1 MKHLCFAALIA
12 LGTALVTPALA
23 AECTPAIWDMENIT
37 YDADG
42 TSASNPA
49 TSTRYCLADGAV
61 RMDEFRALN
70 DDGDPVFWGASF
82 EAPIDAPGT
91 TYILWIMV
99 GDPGHTM
106 IPAEYHE
113 DGRQTTGGG
122 GSDSIGTFLER
133 AETTYDGAGGYH
145 FDMDRSYDNG
155 ETWIDPFN
163 VIDATLREEAP
174 VPLPDALVPVIR
186 EGADALP
193 ADFPRGTPILDGTA
207 EVRTFERD
215 GQLILQFASR
225 YWEPNRW
232 RVAEWVVGTDQVSF
246 TEVEF

>member
-1 MKHLCFAALIA
+1 MKHTCFAALIT

-61 RMDEFRALN
+61 TMDEFRSIGEN
-70 DDGDPVFWGASF
+70 GQPNFWGASLVQT
-82 EAPIDAPGT
+82 EPIDGVGWT
-91 TYILWIMV
+91 LWVMV
-99 GDPGHTM
+99 GDPGYTI
-106 IPAEYHE
+106 IPVQHNE
-113 DGRQTTGGG
+113 DGTLTSG
-122 GSDSIGTFLER
+122 GSGEDATGVFLER
-133 AETTYDGAGGYH
+133 ARTTFSEDGSYE
-145 FDMDRSYDNG
+145 FIMSRSFDNG
-155 ETWIDPFN
+155 ETWIEPIN
-163 VIDATLREEAP
+163 VIHATMTDREPSAQ
-174 VPLPDALVPVIR
+174 PDALVPVIQ

-193 ADFPRGTPILDGTA
+193 EDFPRGTPILDGTA

-215 GQLILQFASR
+215 GQMIVQFGSR

-232 RVAEWVVGTDQVSF
+232 RVAEWVVGTDQVTF